1 MFQSENIN
9 ELAAALSKA
18 QGEISPAI
26 KDNVNPHFK
35 SKYADLNSVW
45 NACRQPLSKHGLA
58 IIQTMGHDDKGHL
71 QLITTLVHSSGQWI
85 KSHLPIVTQKN
96 DAQGIGSALTYM
108 RRYSLSAIVGIAPDE
123 DDDGESAMNR
133 PINKKSSPTK
143 VISNEQA
150 EELNIILSECD
161 PDYQASVWK
170 TLNKPPIGIDKL
182 EQLPASLFDRIKSA
196 AIKNRDNYQEYEEI
210 ANG

>member
-45 NACRQPLSKHGLA
+45 NACRQPLSKNGLA

-133 PINKKSSPTK
+133 TVNKKSAPTK